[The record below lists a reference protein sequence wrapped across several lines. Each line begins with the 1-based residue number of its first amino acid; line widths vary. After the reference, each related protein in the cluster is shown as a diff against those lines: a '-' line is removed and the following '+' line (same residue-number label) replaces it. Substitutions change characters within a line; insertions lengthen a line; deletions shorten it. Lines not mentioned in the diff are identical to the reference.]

1 MRYRTQ
7 LPNEDK
13 YVILV
18 IRDLS
23 DSHISGSI
31 YHSLGEERVRFQGF
45 MEFAEEMEKLS
56 DFLTYPSVSMERR
69 SLLTADEPS
78 DLEERVDRIEGRMR
92 GSKPLG
98 TYRLQL
104 LHRFNGTWQGTLQD
118 RNSGEMWRFESFLD
132 LVRNL
137 EKQFSIPVERSF
149 VPELSDGNYFYQKDG
164 QEFSIN
170 ILFQRN
176 RTWQGTL
183 RWLTGK
189 KTVNFR
195 SYLELLLILREVFK
209 LEQAPIIQMKDYD
222 VLVKTS

>member
-23 DSHISGSI
+23 NSHISGSI
-31 YHSLGEERVRFQGF
+31 YHSLGEERIRFHGF
-45 MEFAEEMEKLS
+45 WEFANEMEHLS
-56 DFLTYPSVSMERR
+56 DYLTYPSVSMERR
-69 SLLTADEPS
+69 SLLPADES
-78 DLEERVDRIEGRMR
+78 SELEERVDRIEGRMR
-92 GSKPLG
+92 GSKPLH

-118 RNSGEMWRFESFLD
+118 RESGEMWRFESFLD
-132 LVRNL
+132 FVRRL
-137 EKQFSIPVERSF
+137 EAQFYIPVEKSF
-149 VPELSDGNYFYQKDG
+149 IPDLPNGNYFYQKDG
-164 QEFSIN
+164 QEFSIH

-183 RWLTGK
+183 CWLSGK

-195 SYLELLLILREVFK
+195 SYLELLLILGEVFHM
-209 LEQAPIIQMKDYD
+209 EDAPIIQMRDYD
-222 VLVKTS
+222 GLVKTS